1 MIVGRSFYR
10 IYSKH
15 RTYEA
20 L

>member
-1 MIVGRSFYR
+1 MIVGRSFYH